1 MASSSAKER
10 RHLQAVLSPLV
21 NSMRG
26 QIFLLNL
33 SLAVKVI
40 GAPKFKS
47 AFMGVLA
54 RDAKRMHEDDYLPHL
69 KGVLQKASSGLL
81 LQCKVSSF
89 PEFAPDRW
97 LVNVLPFVSFKTY
110 YEDPTAALSGHI
122 PFSSMPGNSVKRYKA
137 GAATA
142 PYWWVAGRTSFPSTS
157 SVQSDAQG
165 CRDVLGLVHFA
176 NDVDLVAMHVQVR
189 VCDVYRPTVVEANPN
204 ARFRHRDPMNPK
216 EDRWGK
222 TIDLAKL
229 SHAHAADIGGLPELV
244 AAKLDLASSDDVEFF
259 YLGRPID
266 DRSTSSSDRRFL
278 DSLMTGIDPV
288 KLKNEV
294 TEELLK

>member
-97 LVNVLPFVSFKTY
+97 LVNILPFVSFKTY
-110 YEDPTAALSGHI
+110 YEDPAAALSGHI
-122 PFSSMPGNSVKRYKA
+122 PFSSMPGNCVKRYKA

-165 CRDVLGLVHFA
+165 FSLRCLRWAYQAKVMKTF
-176 NDVDLVAMHVQVR
+176 
-189 VCDVYRPTVVEANPN
+189 
-204 ARFRHRDPMNPK
+204 
-216 EDRWGK
+216 DR
-222 TIDLAKL
+222 
-229 SHAHAADIGGLPELV
+229 
-244 AAKLDLASSDDVEFF
+244 ASSVTVCQSTGTCRPNRFTAGRCPGWRRLAARRRPS
-259 YLGRPID
+259 LGR
-266 DRSTSSSDRRFL
+266 
-278 DSLMTGIDPV
+278 
-288 KLKNEV
+288 E
-294 TEELLK
+294 